1 MTIVNSQG
9 LNIVVP
15 CFNEQDNL
23 ESTIK
28 RIKDWCKLK
37 NLEFQI
43 IIVNNN
49 STDKTQEVA
58 QRLVDE
64 NLLLVNEEKK
74 GKGFAV
80 KKGMM
85 NSKYN
90 NVLIIDADLST
101 DIDHLKVDWLN
112 AYNSLIIGSRP
123 LGIEIGTP
131 FIRRTY
137 GKVLNYLIRI
147 IFPINIKDTQCGFKF
162 LSTNK
167 LNEVINEIEFGGF
180 IYDLDLIMVCRKLK
194 FKIIETPV
202 SYNFDENSSVS
213 LIRDPILVIK
223 DLVRLKKKFKN

>member
-28 RIKDWCKLK
+28 RIKDWCKLN

-49 STDKTQEVA
+49 STDKTEEVA

-64 NLLLVNEEKK
+64 NLLLVNEKKK

>member
-64 NLLLVNEEKK
+64 NLLLVNEKKK

>member
-28 RIKDWCKLK
+28 RIKDWCKLN

-49 STDKTQEVA
+49 STDKTEEVA

-64 NLLLVNEEKK
+64 NLLLVNEKKK

-131 FIRRTY
+131 FIRRAY

-223 DLVRLKKKFKN
+223 DLVRLKKKFNN

>member
-28 RIKDWCKLK
+28 RIKDWCKLN

-64 NLLLVNEEKK
+64 NLLLVNEKKK

>member
-1 MTIVNSQG
+1 MTTFNSQG
-9 LNIVVP
+9 LNIIVP

-23 ESTIK
+23 QTTIK
-28 RIKDWCKLK
+28 KIKDWCILK

-49 STDKTQEVA
+49 STDKTEEVA
-58 QRLVDE
+58 QRLVDK
-64 NLLLVNEEKK
+64 NILFVNEKKK

-85 NSKYN
+85 NAKYN

-112 AYNSLIIGSRP
+112 TYNSLIIGSRP
-123 LGIEIGTP
+123 LGVEIGTP
-131 FIRRTY
+131 FIRRVY

-147 IFPINIKDTQCGFKF
+147 IFSIEIKDTQCGFKF

-167 LNEVINEIEFGGF
+167 LNEIINEIEFGGF
-180 IYDLDLIMVCRKLK
+180 IYDLDLIMICKKLK

-202 SYNFDENSSVS
+202 SYKFDENSSVS
-213 LIRDPILVIK
+213 LIRDPFLIIK
-223 DLVRLKKKFKN
+223 DLIKLKKKF

>member
-28 RIKDWCKLK
+28 RIKDWCKLN

-49 STDKTQEVA
+49 STDKTEEVA

-64 NLLLVNEEKK
+64 NLLLVNEKKK

-131 FIRRTY
+131 FIRRAY

>member
-49 STDKTQEVA
+49 STDKTEEVA

-64 NLLLVNEEKK
+64 NLLLVNEKKK